1 MDILTP
7 FTIAIGLLASGD
19 PELMGIIGL
28 SLRVSL
34 TAVLTS
40 LVIGLPLGALLAS
53 YRFPGRTALIV
64 ISNTF
69 LGMPPVVIGLLIY
82 LLISRA
88 GPLGFMGILYTPAA
102 MMLAQTVLVLPI
114 SIALSRQAFETLN
127 GEYAP
132 LFQSLGLGQLARIR
146 ALVFEARVAMIT
158 IALACFGRAIS
169 EVGAVMIV
177 GGNIRHSTRV
187 MTTSIALAT
196 SMGELAFAMA
206 LGVVLLLVALTVNI
220 GTQLVR
226 HSFRNLGHDV

>member
-7 FTIAIGLLASGD
+7 FQIALSLLFAGD
-19 PELMGIIGL
+19 AELMSIIGL
-28 SLRVSL
+28 SLTVSL
-34 TAVLTS
+34 TAVVTS
-40 LVIGLPLGALLAS
+40 LVIGLPLGAMLAA
-53 YRFPGRTALIV
+53 YRFPGRTPLIV

-88 GPLGFMGILYTPAA
+88 GPFGFMGILYTPAA

-114 SIALSRQAFETLN
+114 SIALSRQAFESLN
-127 GEYAP
+127 AEYAP
-132 LFQSLGLGQLARIR
+132 LFQSLGLGRAARIG
-146 ALVFEARVAMIT
+146 ALVFEARAVLMT
-158 IALACFGRAIS
+158 IALVCFGRAIS

-206 LGVVLLLVALTVNI
+206 LGIVLLLVALAVNI
-220 GTQLVR
+220 ASQILR
-226 HSFRNLGHDV
+226 SSFRNLGHDL

>member
-19 PELMGIIGL
+19 AELMGIIGL
-28 SLRVSL
+28 SLSVSL
-34 TAVLTS
+34 TAVLVS
-40 LVIGLPLGALLAS
+40 LAIGLPLGALLAS

-64 ISNTF
+64 VSNTF
-69 LGMPPVVIGLLIY
+69 LGIPPVVIGLLIY
-82 LLISRA
+82 LLISRS

-132 LFQSLGLGQLARIR
+132 LFRSLGLGHLARVR

-220 GTQLVR
+220 ASQLVR
-226 HSFRNLGHDV
+226 HGFRNLGHDV

>member
-1 MDILTP
+1 MEFFTP
-7 FTIAIGLLASGD
+7 FKIALMMILSGD

-28 SLRVSL
+28 SLTVSL
-34 TAVLTS
+34 TAVAAS
-40 LVIGLPLGALLAS
+40 LVIGLPLGALLVA

-64 ISNTF
+64 VSNTF
-69 LGMPPVVIGLLIY
+69 LGMPPVVVGLLIY

-88 GPLGFMGILYTPAA
+88 GPLGWMGILYTPVA
-102 MMLAQTVLVLPI
+102 MMLAQTVLILPI
-114 SIALSRQAFETLN
+114 SIALSRQIFESLN
-127 GEYAP
+127 IEYAP
-132 LFQSLGLGQLARIR
+132 LFSSLGLGRLQRVK
-146 ALVFEARVAMIT
+146 ALVYEGRAVLLT

-206 LGVVLLLVALTVNI
+206 LGIVLLLVALIVNI
-220 GTQLVR
+220 ASQILKQ
-226 HSFRNLGHDV
+226 SFRNLGHDL

>member
-1 MDILTP
+1 MDILIP

-19 PELMGIIGL
+19 PELMSIIGL
-28 SLRVSL
+28 SLTVSL

-82 LLISRA
+82 LLISRS

-114 SIALSRQAFETLN
+114 SIALSRQAFESLN

-132 LFQSLGLGQLARIR
+132 LFQSLGLGRLARVM
-146 ALVFEARVAMIT
+146 ALVFEARVAMMT

-206 LGVVLLLVALTVNI
+206 LGVVLLLVALAVNI
-220 GTQLVR
+220 ASQLVR
-226 HSFRNLGHDV
+226 HNFRNLGHDV

>member
-1 MDILTP
+1 MTP

-19 PELMGIIGL
+19 PELMSIIGL
-28 SLRVSL
+28 SLTVSL

-82 LLISRA
+82 LLISRS

-114 SIALSRQAFETLN
+114 SIALSRQAFESLN
-127 GEYAP
+127 SEYAP
-132 LFQSLGLGQLARIR
+132 LFQSLGLGRLARIS
-146 ALVFEARVAMIT
+146 ALVFEARVAMMT

-206 LGVVLLLVALTVNI
+206 LGVVLLLVALAVNI
-220 GTQLVR
+220 ASQLVR
-226 HSFRNLGHDV
+226 HNFRNLGHDV

>member
-1 MDILTP
+1 MDILNP
-7 FTIAIGLLASGD
+7 FQIALSLLFSGD
-19 PELMGIIGL
+19 AELMSIIGL
-28 SLRVSL
+28 SLSVSL
-34 TAVLTS
+34 TAVVTS
-40 LVIGLPLGALLAS
+40 LVIGLPLGAILAA
-53 YRFPGRTALIV
+53 YRFPGRTPLIV

-102 MMLAQTVLVLPI
+102 MMMAQTVLVLPI
-114 SIALSRQAFETLN
+114 SIALSRQAFESLN
-127 GEYAP
+127 AEYAP
-132 LFQSLGLGQLARIR
+132 LFQSLGLGRMARIG
-146 ALVFEARVAMIT
+146 AIVFEARAVLMT

-206 LGVVLLLVALTVNI
+206 LGIVLLLVALAVNI
-220 GTQLVR
+220 ASQLLR
-226 HSFRNLGHDV
+226 NSFRNLGHDV

>member
-19 PELMGIIGL
+19 PELMSIIGL
-28 SLRVSL
+28 SLTVSL

-82 LLISRA
+82 LLISRS

-114 SIALSRQAFETLN
+114 SIALSRQAFESLN
-127 GEYAP
+127 GEYAL
-132 LFQSLGLGQLARIR
+132 LFQSLGLGRLARVKAR
-146 ALVFEARVAMIT
+146 VFEARVAMMT

-206 LGVVLLLVALTVNI
+206 LGVVLLLVALAVNI
-220 GTQLVR
+220 ASQLVR

>member
-19 PELMGIIGL
+19 PELMSIIGL
-28 SLRVSL
+28 SLTVSL

-82 LLISRA
+82 LLISRS

-114 SIALSRQAFETLN
+114 SIALSRQAFESLN
-127 GEYAP
+127 SEYAP
-132 LFQSLGLGQLARIR
+132 LFQSLGLGRLARITC
-146 ALVFEARVAMIT
+146 L
-158 IALACFGRAIS
+158 LY
-169 EVGAVMIV
+169 
-177 GGNIRHSTRV
+177 
-187 MTTSIALAT
+187 TSP
-196 SMGELAFAMA
+196 SP
-206 LGVVLLLVALTVNI
+206 
-220 GTQLVR
+220 R
-226 HSFRNLGHDV
+226 DH

>member
-28 SLRVSL
+28 SLSVSL

-220 GTQLVR
+220 ATQLIR
-226 HSFRNLGHDV
+226 HGFRNLGHDV

>member
-7 FTIAIGLLASGD
+7 FQIALSLLFAGD
-19 PELMGIIGL
+19 AELMSIIGL
-28 SLRVSL
+28 SLTVSL
-34 TAVLTS
+34 TAVVTS
-40 LVIGLPLGALLAS
+40 LVIGLPLGAMLAA
-53 YRFPGRTALIV
+53 YRFPGRTPLIV

-88 GPLGFMGILYTPAA
+88 GPFGFMGILYTPAA

-114 SIALSRQAFETLN
+114 SIALSRQAFESLN
-127 GEYAP
+127 AEYAP
-132 LFQSLGLGQLARIR
+132 LFQSLGLGRAARIS
-146 ALVFEARVAMIT
+146 ALVFEARAVLLT

-206 LGVVLLLVALTVNI
+206 LGIVLLLVALAVNI
-220 GTQLVR
+220 ASQILR
-226 HSFRNLGHDV
+226 SSFRNLGHDL

>member
-19 PELMGIIGL
+19 PELMSIIGL
-28 SLRVSL
+28 SLTVSL

-114 SIALSRQAFETLN
+114 SIALSRQAFESLN

-132 LFQSLGLGQLARIR
+132 LFQSLGLGQLAAIR
-146 ALVFEARVAMIT
+146 ALVFEARVAMMT

-206 LGVVLLLVALTVNI
+206 LGVVLLLVALAVNI
-220 GTQLVR
+220 GKPAGQAQFQE
-226 HSFRNLGHDV
+226 SGP

>member
-7 FTIAIGLLASGD
+7 FQIALSLLFAGD
-19 PELMGIIGL
+19 EELMSIIGL
-28 SLRVSL
+28 SLGVSL
-34 TAVLTS
+34 TAVVTS
-40 LVIGLPLGALLAS
+40 LIIGLPLGAILAA
-53 YRFPGRTALIV
+53 YRFPGRTPLIV

-114 SIALSRQAFETLN
+114 SIALSRQAFESLN
-127 GEYAP
+127 AEYAP
-132 LFQSLGLGQLARIR
+132 LFQSLGLGRAARIS
-146 ALVFEARVAMIT
+146 ALVFEARAVLMT

-206 LGVVLLLVALTVNI
+206 LGIVLLLVALAVNI
-220 GTQLVR
+220 ASQLLR
-226 HSFRNLGHDV
+226 NSFRNLGHEI

>member
-1 MDILTP
+1 MEFFTP
-7 FTIAIGLLASGD
+7 FKIALMMILSGD

-28 SLRVSL
+28 SLTVSL
-34 TAVLTS
+34 TAVAAS
-40 LVIGLPLGALLAS
+40 LVIGLPLGALLVA

-64 ISNTF
+64 VSNTF
-69 LGMPPVVIGLLIY
+69 LGMPPVVVGLLIY

-88 GPLGFMGILYTPAA
+88 GPLGWMGILYTPAA
-102 MMLAQTVLVLPI
+102 MMLAQTVLILPI
-114 SIALSRQAFETLN
+114 SIALSRQIFESLN
-127 GEYAP
+127 IEYAP
-132 LFQSLGLGQLARIR
+132 LFSSLGLGRLQRVK
-146 ALVFEARVAMIT
+146 ALVYEGRAVLLT

-206 LGVVLLLVALTVNI
+206 LGIVLLLVALIVNI
-220 GTQLVR
+220 ASQILKQ
-226 HSFRNLGHDV
+226 SFRNLGHDL

>member
-1 MDILTP
+1 MEFFTP
-7 FTIAIGLLASGD
+7 FKIALTMILSGD

-28 SLRVSL
+28 SLSVSL
-34 TAVLTS
+34 TAVAAS
-40 LVIGLPLGALLAS
+40 LAIGLPLGALLVA

-64 ISNTF
+64 VSNTF
-69 LGMPPVVIGLLIY
+69 LGMPPVVVGLLIY

-88 GPLGFMGILYTPAA
+88 GPLGWMGILYTPAA
-102 MMLAQTVLVLPI
+102 MMLAQTVLILPI
-114 SIALSRQAFETLN
+114 SIALSRQIFESLN
-127 GEYAP
+127 VEYAP
-132 LFQSLGLGQLARIR
+132 LFSSLGLGRLQRIK
-146 ALVFEARVAMIT
+146 ALVFEGRAVLIT

-206 LGVVLLLVALTVNI
+206 LGIVLLLVALIVNI
-220 GTQLVR
+220 ASQMLR
-226 HSFRNLGHDV
+226 QNFRNLGHDL

>member
-7 FTIAIGLLASGD
+7 FQIALSMLAAGD
-19 PELMGIIGL
+19 AELIGIIGL
-28 SLRVSL
+28 SLTVSL
-34 TAVLTS
+34 TAVLAS
-40 LVIGLPLGALLAS
+40 LIIGLPMGALLAA

-64 ISNTF
+64 VSNTF

-82 LLISRA
+82 LLISRS
-88 GPLGFMGILYTPAA
+88 GPFGFLGILYTPAA

-114 SIALSRQAFETLN
+114 SIGLDRVKAL
-127 GEYAP
+127 
-132 LFQSLGLGQLARIR
+132 I
-146 ALVFEARVAMIT
+146 FEARLALLT
-158 IALACFGRAIS
+158 IGLACFGRAIS

-206 LGVVLLLVALTVNI
+206 LGIVLLLVALTINI
-220 GTQLVR
+220 VSQLLR

>member
-1 MDILTP
+1 MDILNP
-7 FTIAIGLLASGD
+7 FQIALSLLFSGD
-19 PELMGIIGL
+19 AELMSIIGL
-28 SLRVSL
+28 SLSVSL
-34 TAVLTS
+34 TAVVTS
-40 LVIGLPLGALLAS
+40 LVIGLPLGAILAA
-53 YRFPGRTALIV
+53 YRFPGRTPLIV

-102 MMLAQTVLVLPI
+102 MMMAQTVLVLPI
-114 SIALSRQAFETLN
+114 SIALSRQAFESLN
-127 GEYAP
+127 AEYAP
-132 LFQSLGLGQLARIR
+132 LFQSLGLGRMARIG
-146 ALVFEARVAMIT
+146 ALVFEARAVLMT

-206 LGVVLLLVALTVNI
+206 LGIVLLLVALAVNI
-220 GTQLVR
+220 ASQLLR
-226 HSFRNLGHDV
+226 NSFRNLGHDV

>member
-1 MDILTP
+1 MEFFTP
-7 FTIAIGLLASGD
+7 FKIALTMILSGD

-28 SLRVSL
+28 SLTVSL
-34 TAVLTS
+34 TAVAAS
-40 LVIGLPLGALLAS
+40 LVIGLPLGALLVA

-64 ISNTF
+64 VSNTF
-69 LGMPPVVIGLLIY
+69 LGMPPVVVGLLIY

-88 GPLGFMGILYTPAA
+88 GPLGWMGILYTPAA
-102 MMLAQTVLVLPI
+102 MMLAQTVLILPI
-114 SIALSRQAFETLN
+114 SIALSRQIFESLN
-127 GEYAP
+127 IEYAP
-132 LFQSLGLGQLARIR
+132 LFSSLGLGRLQRVK
-146 ALVFEARVAMIT
+146 ALVYEGRAVLLT

-206 LGVVLLLVALTVNI
+206 LGIVLLLVALIVNI
-220 GTQLVR
+220 ASQILKQ
-226 HSFRNLGHDV
+226 SFRNLGHDL

>member
-1 MDILTP
+1 MEFFTP
-7 FTIAIGLLASGD
+7 FKIALMMILSGD

-28 SLRVSL
+28 SLTVSL
-34 TAVLTS
+34 TAVAAS
-40 LVIGLPLGALLAS
+40 LVIGLPLGALLVA

-64 ISNTF
+64 VSNTF
-69 LGMPPVVIGLLIY
+69 LGMPPVVVGLLIY

-88 GPLGFMGILYTPAA
+88 GPLGWMGILYTPAA
-102 MMLAQTVLVLPI
+102 MMLAQTVLILPI
-114 SIALSRQAFETLN
+114 SIALSRQIFESLN
-127 GEYAP
+127 IEYAP
-132 LFQSLGLGQLARIR
+132 LFSSLGLGRLQRVK
-146 ALVFEARVAMIT
+146 ALVYEGRAVLMT

-206 LGVVLLLVALTVNI
+206 LGIVLLLVALIVNI
-220 GTQLVR
+220 ASQILKQ
-226 HSFRNLGHDV
+226 SFRNLGHDL

>member
-1 MDILTP
+1 MEFFTP
-7 FTIAIGLLASGD
+7 FKIALTMILSGD

-28 SLRVSL
+28 SLSVSL
-34 TAVLTS
+34 TAVAAS
-40 LVIGLPLGALLAS
+40 LAIGLPLGALLVA

-64 ISNTF
+64 VSNTF
-69 LGMPPVVIGLLIY
+69 LGMPPVVVGLLIY

-88 GPLGFMGILYTPAA
+88 GPLGWMGILYTPAA
-102 MMLAQTVLVLPI
+102 MMLAQTVLILPI
-114 SIALSRQAFETLN
+114 SIALSRQIFETLN
-127 GEYAP
+127 VEYAP
-132 LFQSLGLGQLARIR
+132 LFSSLGLGRLQRIK
-146 ALVFEARVAMIT
+146 ALVFEGRAVLIT

-206 LGVVLLLVALTVNI
+206 LGIVLLLVALIVNI
-220 GTQLVR
+220 ASQMLR
-226 HSFRNLGHDV
+226 QNFRNLGHDL

>member
-1 MDILTP
+1 MDILIP
-7 FTIAIGLLASGD
+7 FQIALSLLFSGD
-19 PELMGIIGL
+19 AELMSIIGL
-28 SLRVSL
+28 SLSVSL
-34 TAVLTS
+34 TAVVTS
-40 LVIGLPLGALLAS
+40 LVIGLPLGAMLAA
-53 YRFPGRTALIV
+53 YRFPGRTPLIV

-88 GPLGFMGILYTPAA
+88 GPFGFLGILYTPAA

-114 SIALSRQAFETLN
+114 SIALSRQAFESLN
-127 GEYAP
+127 AEYGP
-132 LFQSLGLGQLARIR
+132 LFQSLGLGRAARIT
-146 ALVFEARVAMIT
+146 ALVFEARAVLMT

-206 LGVVLLLVALTVNI
+206 LGIVLLLVALAVNI
-220 GTQLVR
+220 ASQLLR
-226 HSFRNLGHDV
+226 NSFRNLGHDL

>member
-7 FTIAIGLLASGD
+7 FQIAMSLLLGGD
-19 PELMGIIGL
+19 AELMSIIGL
-28 SLRVSL
+28 SLSVSL

-40 LVIGLPLGALLAS
+40 LVIGLPIGAILAA
-53 YRFPGRTALIV
+53 YRFPGRTPLIV

-114 SIALSRQAFETLN
+114 SIALSRQAFESLN
-127 GEYAP
+127 AEYAP
-132 LFQSLGLGQLARIR
+132 LFQSLGLGRAARIG
-146 ALVFEARVAMIT
+146 ALVFEARAVLMT

-206 LGVVLLLVALTVNI
+206 LGIVLLLVALAVNI
-220 GTQLVR
+220 ASQILR
-226 HSFRNLGHDV
+226 SSFRNLGHDV

>member
-7 FTIAIGLLASGD
+7 FQIALSLLFSGD
-19 PELMGIIGL
+19 AELMSIIGL
-28 SLRVSL
+28 SLSVSL
-34 TAVLTS
+34 TAVVTS
-40 LVIGLPLGALLAS
+40 LVIGLPLGAMLAA
-53 YRFPGRTALIV
+53 YRFPGRTPLIV

-88 GPLGFMGILYTPAA
+88 GPFGFLGILYTPAA

-114 SIALSRQAFETLN
+114 SIALSRQAFESLN
-127 GEYAP
+127 AEYGP
-132 LFQSLGLGQLARIR
+132 LFQSLGLGRAARIT
-146 ALVFEARVAMIT
+146 ALVFEARAVLMT

-206 LGVVLLLVALTVNI
+206 LGIVLLLVALAVNI
-220 GTQLVR
+220 ASQLLR
-226 HSFRNLGHDV
+226 NSFRNLGHDL

>member
-19 PELMGIIGL
+19 PELMSIIGL
-28 SLRVSL
+28 SLTVSL

-40 LVIGLPLGALLAS
+40 LVIGLPLGALLVS

-82 LLISRA
+82 LLISRS

-114 SIALSRQAFETLN
+114 SIALSRQAFESLN
-127 GEYAP
+127 SEYAP
-132 LFQSLGLGQLARIR
+132 LFQSLGLGRLARIS
-146 ALVFEARVAMIT
+146 ALVFEARVAMMT

-206 LGVVLLLVALTVNI
+206 LGVVLLLVALAVNI
-220 GTQLVR
+220 ASQLVR
-226 HSFRNLGHDV
+226 HNFRNLGHDV

>member
-7 FTIAIGLLASGD
+7 FTIAIGLLTSGD

-28 SLRVSL
+28 SLSVSL

>member
-1 MDILTP
+1 MDILIP
-7 FTIAIGLLASGD
+7 FQIALSLLFSGD
-19 PELMGIIGL
+19 AELMSIIGL
-28 SLRVSL
+28 SLSVSL
-34 TAVLTS
+34 TAVVTS
-40 LVIGLPLGALLAS
+40 LIIGLPLGAILAA
-53 YRFPGRTALIV
+53 YRFPGRTPLIV

-114 SIALSRQAFETLN
+114 SIALSRQAFESLN
-127 GEYAP
+127 TEYAP
-132 LFQSLGLGQLARIR
+132 LFQSLGLGRAARVS
-146 ALVFEARVAMIT
+146 ALVFEARAVLMT

-206 LGVVLLLVALTVNI
+206 LGIVLLLVALAVNI
-220 GTQLVR
+220 ASQILR
-226 HSFRNLGHDV
+226 SSFRNLGHDV